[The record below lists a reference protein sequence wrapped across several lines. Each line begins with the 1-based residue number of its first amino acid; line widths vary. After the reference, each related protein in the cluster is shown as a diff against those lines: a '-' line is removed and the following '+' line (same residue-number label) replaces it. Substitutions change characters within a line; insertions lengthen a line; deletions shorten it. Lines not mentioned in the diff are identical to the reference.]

1 MSGIALGINTA
12 FNLSKYINSVG
23 TSSSSNPF
31 PTEMFGPFHFDVLQ
45 MYTFSSGEITYTL
58 QVEKKHNYLFYFF

>member
-1 MSGIALGINTA
+1 MSSIHLGINTA
-12 FNLSKYINSVG
+12 SKLSKYINSVG

-31 PTEMFGPFHFDVLQ
+31 PTEKFGPFHVDVLQ

-58 QVEKKHNYLFYFF
+58 EDEKT